1 MKKIFLFS
9 IPAHGHTN
17 PMLPVAAKLVDRGN
31 KVYFF
36 SFKEFE
42 EKINNTGSEFIECDS
57 FLPKLN
63 ENELAGLKSVS
74 TTEMTIQDIRTT
86 LNMDKFL
93 EEKFK
98 AIKPD
103 VVYTDSVCFW
113 GKLNALKHNIPMV
126 VSTSTFAFNQMS
138 SQYMKYSPKELA
150 DMIFGLPK
158 ISKELKKLRPYG
170 YNVKNALSLVQS
182 DNKTDSIVYTS
193 RRFQPFAESYS
204 DHYLFVGPSVF
215 SDKTPDKE
223 KERPLVY
230 IALGTVI
237 NERPDFYK
245 KCIDALKNEDVDVI
259 ISCGLTTDIKLL
271 GELPAKIKVFPRV
284 DQPDV
289 LSKAD
294 VFITHCGMNSV
305 SESLYMATPML
316 LYPQTSE
323 QFAVARRAREIG
335 AGIIMEDD
343 SVEGIASSVKK
354 ILENDSYSK
363 AAKACCDDFR
373 ACPGS
378 EGAAEFIENAP
389 HKSNGIDLIVE
400 VNKKTGLFQIIFWA
414 IIVSVMLI
422 VGFSAGWIYIW
433 MIGIPA
439 GVLSYPIAKFAQKL
453 IYNKIKTK
461 YQKKY

>member
-17 PMLPVAAKLVDRGN
+17 PMLPVASKLIKRGN
-31 KVYFF
+31 MVYFF
-36 SFKEFE
+36 SFYEFE
-42 EKINNTGSEFIECDS
+42 DKIKATGSEFISCDS
-57 FLPKLN
+57 FLPDLT
-63 ENELAGLKSVS
+63 EREETGLKSVS

-86 LNMDKFL
+86 LNMDEFL
-93 EEKFK
+93 DEKFK
-98 AIKPD
+98 SLNPD
-103 VVYTDSVCFW
+103 VVYSDSVCFW
-113 GKLNALKHNIPMV
+113 GKLNAWKHNVPLV

-138 SQYMKYSPKELA
+138 SKYMKHNSKELA

-182 DNKTDSIVYTS
+182 DNKTDSVVYTS
-193 RRFQPFAESYS
+193 RSFQPFAESYS

-215 SDKTPDKE
+215 TDKKPDKE
-223 KERPLVY
+223 KTRPLIY

-245 KCIDALKNEDVDVI
+245 KCIEAFKNSDVDVI
-259 ISCGLTTDIKLL
+259 ISCGKTMDIKVL
-271 GELPAKIKVFPRV
+271 GTLPDNIKVFPRV